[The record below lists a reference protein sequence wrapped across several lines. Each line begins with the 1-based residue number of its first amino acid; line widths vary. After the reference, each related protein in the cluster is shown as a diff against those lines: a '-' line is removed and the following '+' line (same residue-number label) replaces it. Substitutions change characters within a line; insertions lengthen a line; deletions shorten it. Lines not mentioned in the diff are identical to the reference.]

1 MLYYTFSFYKKMFS
15 SSRSK
20 EHDNEDYEHF
30 SKHSSELLTLIE
42 NILTYLNAIYVLL
55 AFYYKEMF

>member
-1 MLYYTFSFYKKMFS
+1 MFS

-30 SKHSSELLTLIE
+30 SEHSSELLTLIE
-42 NILTYLNAIYVLL
+42 NILTYLNVIYVLL